1 MALRHDQ
8 TADRYVLYKP
18 IFGELVVK
26 FKREHIVL
34 LPPKGFRERE
44 KADKTDV
51 DVGEIEQ
58 SSCMVILLLLQFL
71 GRLEIFQCKKLREER
86 T

>member
-8 TADRYVLYKP
+8 AADRYVLYKP

-58 SSCMVILLLLQFL
+58 SSFYCSYSFWVGLKFFNV
-71 GRLEIFQCKKLREER
+71 EN
-86 T
+86 